1 MCWHVS
7 DGSATQK
14 QSENI
19 RKGHRFGAHFHIHKV
34 TFNSGYVQM
43 KVNFGGGGRGGG
55 VLLLP
60 GKDPGRESL
69 PSDYK

>member
-43 KVNFGGGGRGGG
+43 KVNFGAPWEGSRQ
-55 VLLLP
+55 
-60 GKDPGRESL
+60 REFAFRLQMKST
-69 PSDYK
+69 